1 MAKNSTSRQLNLL
14 LAIAMAAGLVACGGS
29 GDGADA
35 SDGSSGGDGGGDV
48 GGGDN
53 GGGTDNGGGD
63 NGGGTVAVAGPTIA
77 TGGLGGEYAGGY
89 TLAVMADGRVLVLGG
104 RASYGDYPLGFATPT
119 TPLADTSARV
129 VDGLKA
135 KSVAAGGVYALAI
148 GQDGR
153 LYGWGR
159 SEGGTLGGRVV
170 NGSVTVPRE
179 VEGAGNDVVMAVAG
193 SAHAVALEATGQV
206 VHWPGSIDYQSESV
220 TMGRVG
226 NLSGVERLV
235 RGPVTGVDGSYDEPI
250 AIGADG
256 RAWTLSWAFGIDAT
270 ARATHTAVVREITG
284 VEGVADMACGEY
296 HCLALLRDGTLK
308 AWGSNR
314 YGQLGNGTT
323 VDSGLAIPSGGTTAA
338 VSPSGVAGLAD
349 VRSIAATAS
358 ASVAVTRDGSLWTWG
373 QDYNGQSDT
382 AALLVPTKVDSV
394 TNAVEVSCVVH
405 SPCVV
410 RLASGEL
417 LSWGI
422 NANGELGD
430 GTTTAQRVPVRATGV
445 DLD

>member
-1 MAKNSTSRQLNLL
+1 MAKNSTSRLLNLL
-14 LAIAMAAGLVACGGS
+14 LAMAMAAGLVACGGS
-29 GDGADA
+29 GDSADA
-35 SDGSSGGDGGGDV
+35 SDGTSGGDGGGDV
-48 GGGDN
+48 GGGGN
-53 GGGTDNGGGD
+53 GGGTGNGGD
-63 NGGGTVAVAGPTIA
+63 NGGGTVGVAGPTIA
-77 TGGLGGEYAGGY
+77 TGALGGEYAGGY
-89 TLAVMADGRVLVLGG
+89 TLAVTADGRVLVLGG
-104 RASYGDYPLGFATPT
+104 RTSYGDLPLGFATPT
-119 TPLADTSARV
+119 TPLAGTSARV

-170 NGSVTVPRE
+170 TGSVTVPRE
-179 VEGAGNDVVMAVAG
+179 VEGAGNDLVMAVAG

-206 VHWPGSIDYQSESV
+206 VYWPGSVDYQSEAV
-220 TMGRVG
+220 TMGRVA

-256 RAWTLSWAFGIDAT
+256 RAWTLSWAFGIDAS
-270 ARATHTAVVREITG
+270 ARTTDTAVVREITG

-314 YGQLGNGTT
+314 YGQLGNGTK
-323 VDSGLAIPSGGTTAA
+323 VDSGLAIPPAGTAAA
-338 VSPSGVAGLAD
+338 VSPSDVAGLAD
-349 VRSIAATAS
+349 VRAIAATAS

-373 QDYNGQSDT
+373 QYYNGQGDAS
-382 AALLVPTKVDSV
+382 ALLVPTKVDGV
-394 TNAVEVSCVVH
+394 NNAVEVSCVVH

-417 LSWGI
+417 LSWGT

-430 GTTTAQRVPVRATGV
+430 GTTTAQPVPVRATGV